1 MDILGVPWPTA
12 VPIAISL
19 FALAVSIANAWVSY
33 ARHRRDLRSIQ
44 PVASAEISP
53 IANSPGWFRT
63 FVTVK
68 NYAQHGYA
76 VQRIE
81 LRAPKRAGFLPGNI
95 ADKFPTWK
103 RPEEWED
110 RLPNADVQKRV
121 GGRMR
126 VQPPGSKDHMTP
138 LGGILPGDQDHD
150 SLPLFCPPSVLPA
163 KITIFVTLRS
173 IEAREREIVLKLKR
187 TLPAVTRSASD

>member
-1 MDILGVPWPTA
+1 MATA

-19 FALAVSIANAWVSY
+19 LALAVSIANAWVSY

-53 IANSPGWFRT
+53 IADNPGWFRT
-63 FVTVK
+63 FITVK

-81 LRAPKRAGFLPGNI
+81 LRAPKCAGFLPGDI
-95 ADKFPTWK
+95 ADKFPSWNQ
-103 RPEEWED
+103 PEQWED
-110 RLPNADVQKRV
+110 HLPNANVQKRV
-121 GGRMR
+121 DSPMR
-126 VQPPGSKDHMTP
+126 VQPPGSQDHMTRS
-138 LGGILPGDQDHD
+138 GGILPGDQDVD
-150 SLPLFCPPSVLPA
+150 SIPLFCPPSVLPA

-173 IEAREREIVLKLKR
+173 VEAREREIVLKLKR
-187 TLPAVTRSASD
+187 TLPAVTRCASD